1 MKKILSA
8 LLFAFPLLALAVTP
22 TKEVYELVK
31 SNKAIIIDVREENE
45 IKEGMLEKATWY
57 PLSKIEKDK
66 SWEQDLAKLSKD
78 KKVFLYCRSGR
89 RSAKV
94 QDLLKA
100 QGITSENMGGYDD
113 LKKQISADR
122 QKK

>member
-8 LLFAFPLLALAVTP
+8 LLFVFPLFALAGTP

-66 SWEQDLAKLSKD
+66 SWAQDLTKLSKD

-94 QDLLKA
+94 QDLLKT
-100 QGITSENMGGYDD
+100 QGITSENIGGYED
-113 LKKQISADR
+113 LKKQISAEE
-122 QKK
+122 KK